1 MISSSMNNKHDLAF
15 IIPNYNSSYR
25 LESIYNHI
33 KESGCSLNYCILIQ
47 DNNSS
52 DSSIEFLKRNKDDN
66 VYLINNSKNHGRVSN
81 WNLSYANAQKIA
93 RYGIFVFTS
102 DKLVNLKDLYIYFE
116 KIKNTNFLMT
126 FFPYWIVNKKKK
138 KLARNLVVRKVNSL
152 QLSDELISSGNLSFG
167 ILQANI
173 FNLSYH
179 LKFDTKYPFITDQLS
194 IAQYLLTN
202 SGSVYISRIPFVE
215 WSVTS
220 NRSHFNL
227 SIVEQ
232 ARQTID
238 LLNMLT
244 SQINRPIDKNYSHTL
259 NFLRILNFYLNNYK
273 FKTFEFIQLLK
284 YGFKEFKHF
293 SFKSLFEIFF
303 NVKR

>member
-1 MISSSMNNKHDLAF
+1 MTNKHDLAF

-25 LESIYNHI
+25 LESIYNQI
-33 KESGCSLNYCILIQ
+33 KESGCNLNYCILIQ

-66 VYLINNSKNHGRVSN
+66 VYLINNPKNFGRISN
-81 WNLSYANAQKIA
+81 WNLSYSNAQKIA

-102 DKLVNLKDLYIYFE
+102 DKLVNLKNLYTYFD
-116 KIKNTNFLMT
+116 KIKNTNFLMS
-126 FFPYWIVNKKKK
+126 FFPYWIVNKRKK
-138 KLARNLVVRKVNSL
+138 KLARNLVERKVNSL
-152 QLSDELISSGNLSFG
+152 QLSNELISSGNLSFG

-173 FNLSYH
+173 FNLSSQ
-179 LKFDTKYPFITDQLS
+179 LNFDTKYPFITDQLS

-202 SGSVYISRIPFVE
+202 SGSVYISSIPFVQ

-220 NRSHFNL
+220 DRSHFNL

-232 ARQTID
+232 AQQTID
-238 LLNMLT
+238 LLNILT

-259 NFLRILNFYLNNYK
+259 NFLRILNFYRNNYK

-284 YGFKEFKHF
+284 YGFKEFF
-293 SFKSLFEIFF
+293 SSGQQ
-303 NVKR
+303 